1 MRQCICLVNWRLNE
15 SSNFTVPFIDPRL
28 LPTRRKSSIS
38 RAASRINFN
47 QASKT
52 SGLLDDM
59 RNVGT
64 VITILGSLSSITQTI
79 EELENAVQAWH
90 QTEHKKR
97 IPSSSKPKSDKEK
110 EKPKDASKEGMFGIF
125 KKSQHTY
132 LPPSSRLTC
141 RTNIRQGHSSGHTP
155 PEVIPTT
162 DDKSSITDAG
172 TPSSPYDRLQSA
184 IASLK
189 AQHVTLSGLIP
200 FVDNNPPSVHASPLA
215 TVEEPSSDGS
225 HSPARI
231 SSPIARK
238 TWGSTVTSLSDGGS
252 IWFDATDEP
261 DGAEEFFLDAP
272 PMEAGAVEDRIPMLD
287 GQSSS
292 HLSGESS
299 DTDEEEGVG
308 RLSLVVNELGAK
320 TGNKQVV
327 SRTTLPSG
335 PVGDEGSLFALFK
348 KNVGKVDFI
357 DTLCMEHFLTLSK
370 RISLVSHSP

>member
-1 MRQCICLVNWRLNE
+1 M
-15 SSNFTVPFIDPRL
+15 
-28 LPTRRKSSIS
+28 
-38 RAASRINFN
+38 
-47 QASKT
+47 
-52 SGLLDDM
+52 
-59 RNVGT
+59 
-64 VITILGSLSSITQTI
+64 
-79 EELENAVQAWH
+79 
-90 QTEHKKR
+90 
-97 IPSSSKPKSDKEK
+97 
-110 EKPKDASKEGMFGIF
+110 
-125 KKSQHTY
+125 
-132 LPPSSRLTC
+132 
-141 RTNIRQGHSSGHTP
+141 RQGHSSGHTP

-162 DDKSSITDAG
+162 DDKSSITDPG

-189 AQHVTLSGLIP
+189 AQHVTLSGLVP

-238 TWGSTVTSLSDGGS
+238 TWASTVTSLSDGGS

-261 DGAEEFFLDAP
+261 DGAEEFFLDPP

-299 DTDEEEGVG
+299 DTDEEEGVE
-308 RLSLVVNELGAK
+308 RLSLSVNERGAK
-320 TGNKQVV
+320 TGGQQVMR
-327 SRTTLPSG
+327 RTTLPSG

-357 DTLCMEHFLTLSK
+357 DTLLLK
-370 RISLVSHSP
+370 ASLHHLWKGSL